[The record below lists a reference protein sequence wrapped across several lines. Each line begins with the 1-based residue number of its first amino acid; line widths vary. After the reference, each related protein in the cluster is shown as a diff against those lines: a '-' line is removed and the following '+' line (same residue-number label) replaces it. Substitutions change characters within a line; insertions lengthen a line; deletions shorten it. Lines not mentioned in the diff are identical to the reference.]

1 MARVKWILQV
11 FLHNIITYW
20 AEKGT
25 LLKPRTYDISQKV
38 FLPYLIWCYD
48 SQLEHSTFL
57 RGKRAPQNAV
67 FMVAHLSKCVQK
79 LKFLQF
85 RNTFSNIDCFLA
97 IRENFFFFENPSSS
111 RKSVLFEKIRF
122 LKIRPLRE
130 NPFFENPSSSRKSV
144 FWKSVLFEK
153 NRFLKI
159 RPLRENPFFENPS
172 SSRKS
177 VFWKSVFFEKI
188 RFLKIRPLREKPFFE
203 NPSSSRKSVFWK
215 SILFEKIRFLK
226 IRPLRENPFFENPSS
241 SRKSVFWKSVLFEK
255 IRFMKIRLLHPF
267 LVQLTIWH
275 DLNIFDYCRTVAAKK
290 A

>member
-11 FLHNIITYW
+11 FLHNIIIYW

-25 LLKPRTYDISQKV
+25 LLKPRTYDISQKI

-85 RNTFSNIDCFLA
+85 RNAFSNIDCFLA
-97 IRENFFFFENPSSS
+97 IREKLLFF
-111 RKSVLFEKIRF
+111 
-122 LKIRPLRE
+122 
-130 NPFFENPSSSRKSV
+130 
-144 FWKSVLFEK
+144 FWKSLLFEK
-153 NRFLKI
+153 N
-159 RPLRENPFFENPS
+159 
-172 SSRKS
+172 
-177 VFWKSVFFEKI
+177 
-188 RFLKIRPLREKPFFE
+188 
-203 NPSSSRKSVFWK
+203 
-215 SILFEKIRFLK
+215 RFLK

-255 IRFMKIRLLHPF
+255 IRFLKIRPLRENQFFENPSSSRKTVFWKSVLFEKIRFLKILPLRENPFFENPSSSRKSVFWKSILFEKIRFLKIRPLRENPVYENPSSPSISGAINDLTWSEYFWLLPRS
-267 LVQLTIWH
+267 
-275 DLNIFDYCRTVAAKK
+275 CCKK
-290 A
+290 SIIGIT